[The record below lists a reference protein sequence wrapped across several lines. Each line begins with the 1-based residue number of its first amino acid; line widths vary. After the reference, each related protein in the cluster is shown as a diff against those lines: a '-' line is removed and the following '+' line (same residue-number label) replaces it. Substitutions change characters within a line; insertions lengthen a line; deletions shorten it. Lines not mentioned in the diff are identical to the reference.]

1 MSSSN
6 SKVKTTPPALDAVSA
21 SSSALPQFEPCE
33 SPAGGWGALQA
44 TAKAPREQSA
54 IFKGSNPL
62 LAMKPGGQ
70 INPRFGQAAM
80 MNA

>member
-1 MSSSN
+1 MSSSK
-6 SKVKTTPPALDAVSA
+6 SKATSPALDAVSA
-21 SSSALPQFEPCE
+21 SSNALPQFELYE

-44 TAKAPREQSA
+44 TAKALGEQSA